1 MYTPTFFT
9 AEAFPNSHIEFD
21 GDGIKLRI
29 SINIEKR
36 MKPYLSPNNVFKAE
50 KHWVYSLSKQI
61 ENPCY
66 SSLKY
71 TYNLLMTRAMISCRM
86 AKQTAIQKE
95 INQLV
100 FNFNN

>member
-9 AEAFPNSHIEFD
+9 AESFPNSHVEFNAD
-21 GDGIKLRI
+21 GVILRI

-36 MKPYLSPNNVFKAE
+36 MKPYLSRNNVFKAE

-61 ENPCY
+61 ETPCY

-71 TYNLLMTRAMISCRM
+71 TYNLLMTHAMINCRA
-86 AKQTAIQKE
+86 AKQNVLQRE

-100 FNFNN
+100 INFNN